1 MTYLIIFLLK
11 ILENTLGTL
20 RLIIVS
26 NGKKLEGAILNFLL
40 AIVWVI
46 STSMVVINNDIFKI
60 FVFALGSL
68 IGSYVGSIIEE
79 KIALGNNMLLVISK
93 KYEQMKNSI
102 ADYDSYIVN
111 ENILMIMVSRKK
123 RKSIIKIILNID
135 QNAKIFSESIK
146 QLVFK

>member
-102 ADYDSYIVN
+102 TDYDSYIVN

-123 RKSIIKIILNID
+123 RKAVINIILNID
-135 QNAKIFSESIK
+135 HNAKIFSESIK

>member
-26 NGKKLEGAILNFLL
+26 NDKKLEGAILNFLL

-102 ADYDSYIVN
+102 TDYDSYIVN

-123 RKSIIKIILNID
+123 RKAVINIILNID
-135 QNAKIFSESIK
+135 HNAKIFSESIK

>member
-46 STSMVVINNDIFKI
+46 STSMVVINNDVLKI

-68 IGSYVGSIIEE
+68 IGSYVGCIIEE